1 MLGICTKCHG
11 ICHDIHVW
19 NPLGAILECLQEAA
33 KERHEIS
40 CKIDQL
46 LEGNKKIMAD
56 LTQLTADVAQLESV
70 DESAI
75 ALITGLA
82 QEIKDAGTDPV
93 ALKALTDRMEAEST
107 KLAGAVTANTVPPTT
122 A

>member
-1 MLGICTKCHG
+1 MHLEEICELFRNHPERM
-11 ICHDIHVW
+11 DR
-19 NPLGAILECLQEAA
+19 LEELL
-33 KERHEIS
+33 K
-40 CKIDQL
+40 QL

-75 ALITGLA
+75 TLIAGLA
-82 QEIKDAGTDPV
+82 QQIKDAGTDPV

-107 KLAGAVTANTVPPTT
+107 KLAGAVTANTAPAV
-122 A
+122 